1 MLDQIHLK
9 NIECYCKL
17 GVYDEERERGQCVH
31 IDLELDLDLS
41 AAGTSDKVSDTINYV
56 DISHA
61 VQEVTMVKPF
71 HLIEHL
77 CTEVCNEL
85 FKRFTKVQAVTIQIH
100 KPVINAKWFVGEA
113 SVKICRHRIP
123 SSRGA

>member
-1 MLDQIHLK
+1 VSDQIHLK

-41 AAGTSDKVSDTINYV
+41 AAGTSDDVRDTINYV
-56 DISHA
+56 DISHT
-61 VQEVTMVKPF
+61 VQEVTMAKPYN
-71 HLIEHL
+71 LIEHL
-77 CTEVCNEL
+77 CTEICAEL
-85 FKRFTKVQAVTIQIH
+85 FRRFTKVQAVTIQTH

-113 SVKICRHRIP
+113 SVRLR
-123 SSRGA
+123 RTRNL